1 MPAAIAVPAIIGAA
15 GIGASI
21 YGANKSTQAAE
32 DAAAANSR
40 SVAETNAMN
49 YKRWLESQGVG
60 ANGESVNTW
69 LPRNFML
76 SSTALKPRRFVKASA
91 TAAPSAPAA
100 PVNDPSSPPISD
112 FGGPPLA

>member
-15 GIGASI
+15 GIGASL
-21 YGANKSTQAAE
+21 YGANKSAQSAR
-32 DAAAANSR
+32 DAADANSK
-40 SVAETNAMN
+40 SVADTNAMN

-76 SSTALKPRRFVKASA
+76 SSTALKPRRFVKAR
-91 TAAPSAPAA
+91 AAGA
-100 PVNDPSSPPISD
+100 PVAPVDPAPQAHPEDSPSGIST
-112 FGGPPLA
+112 FG